1 MKAKEI
7 LRQIV
12 ATAVFVGGIALAVH
26 WGKASFPM
34 NSIIILIVIM
44 LIGGIWLFFTPLSEI
59 AQWVKDKEEKIVKI
73 LREEDDEEYEE
84 EYDEYDEYSEEY
96 SDRVIQ
102 FPFPQ
107 ANKTETS
114 NENSKEDSEFE
125 EFSREIDGNFE
136 D

>member
-12 ATAVFVGGIALAVH
+12 AIGIFGGGIALAVH

-73 LREEDDEEYEE
+73 LREEDDEEY
-84 EYDEYDEYSEEY
+84 DEYDEYSEEY

-114 NENSKEDSEFE
+114 NENSKEDSDFE